1 MEAGVEE
8 SLDKGQTEQDLI
20 NRSPF
25 IIIGSSP
32 PRSISVCLF
41 VCLSVVTTPRQP
53 NTTNNMGVFDQIR
66 GRKTLNHTAETL
78 AQPGPLTDEKQ
89 ATDQA
94 TSASASES
102 DNDNLSLEAQN
113 EKEIQR
119 HPDQVTADA
128 HKGIQKA
135 EAAAL
140 VWTKPVLYATFAW

>member
-1 MEAGVEE
+1 
-8 SLDKGQTEQDLI
+8 
-20 NRSPF
+20 
-25 IIIGSSP
+25 
-32 PRSISVCLF
+32 
-41 VCLSVVTTPRQP
+41 
-53 NTTNNMGVFDQIR
+53 MGVFDQIR

-78 AQPGPLTDEKQ
+78 AQPEPLTDEKQ

-119 HPDQVTADA
+119 HPDRVTADA